1 MRPTQLAIA
10 SFLLLGAGCS
20 STASMPVRSPAAAG
34 PEGSTSGEAAAESS
48 GTASPVGPTLTD
60 VGAPA
65 LAAAT
70 TPREAQTGDA
80 ATRCARI
87 AGLCLE
93 DVDRMMRFLGAT
105 AEQSRAAV
113 DGLRPAYG
121 AGFTDRCATAT
132 PEMLTCVETAE
143 NALTGLARCG
153 FNRGRTPSDALI
165 LGDTPGFEVRW
176 APDERAVTD
185 APGADALRAA
195 MVGSWSHRD
204 RGTWTFTAEGRAT
217 LTQTVAGAPVVGAY
231 QFTATN
237 RARIVSDPIGFWS
250 AVVDGDVLYLHGTA
264 GGAGYSVA
272 QPIDEDGW
280 TIAINNG
287 FWAIRDLRGTPRC
300 TGFSWW
306 GQPVQTAECVWEGE
320 GEARRLRIMAGFGH
334 DLLSGEAAAPS
345 PVRLREMSDHLVGN
359 NDSHFFRR
367 VP

>member
-1 MRPTQLAIA
+1 MRPAHLTFA
-10 SFLLLGAGCS
+10 SLLLACAGCAS
-20 STASMPVRSPAAAG
+20 SASLPAPTTASASPEASA
-34 PEGSTSGEAAAESS
+34 SGEAAPD
-48 GTASPVGPTLTD
+48 TAPSAGAALTAA
-60 VGAPA
+60 GAPE
-65 LAAAT
+65 LAAPT
-70 TPREAQTGDA
+70 TPRVAQTGDA
-80 ATRCARI
+80 ASRCARI

-93 DVDRMMRFLGAT
+93 DVERMMGFLGAT
-105 AEQSRAAV
+105 DEQSRAAV

-153 FNRGRTPSDALI
+153 INRGRTFSDVLI
-165 LGDTPGFEVRW
+165 CGESPGFEVRW

-204 RGTWTFTAEGRAT
+204 RGTWTLTAEGRAT

-231 QFTATN
+231 QFTATS
-237 RARIVSDPIGFWS
+237 RARIVSDPFGFWS

-264 GGAGYSVA
+264 GGVGYSVA

-280 TIAINNG
+280 TIAIHNG

-306 GQPVQTAECVWEGE
+306 GQPVQTAECTWEGE
-320 GEARRLRIMAGFGH
+320 GDARRLRIMAGFGH
-334 DLLSGEAAAPS
+334 DLLSGEAAEPS
-345 PVRLREMSDHLVGN
+345 PVRFRELSGHLVGN
-359 NDSHFFRR
+359 NDLRFFRR